1 MNPFQG
7 FFRYFR
13 VFRRYIGRRLYVVF
27 ALSVAAALMEGL
39 GISLL
44 LPLLQ
49 AVQGNAEPDSRVG
62 QWLFDGLGLFG
73 IENSIPWIMIFIG
86 CVFFAKAGF
95 NFFKDVYT
103 GHLRSMMFERLKGQI
118 YDDYSVMSYQYYA
131 KNSSGYFI
139 NVLNQG
145 VGQFFG
151 AFAGMMGFLTKII
164 MAFVYIGFAFFIA
177 WHFAL
182 LAVLAGAALPF
193 LFKLLNNYVQ
203 QLSRKATSENAVLN
217 KLLIQS
223 LQAFKYIVSTGE
235 AGRMKDGVMRSIRRL
250 RKYQFRKAV
259 AGAFSGSIQEP
270 LAISVIIAIVL
281 FQLLVL
287 HQPLAPIFVA
297 IILINRSITTA
308 MGIQGAWQGIMSAS
322 GGLELVDEEFAR
334 LAEHR
339 ERGGTRELG
348 PLSEGI
354 QLREVSFEY
363 SAQSPVL
370 HGVDVRIPRNT
381 TVAFVGES
389 GAGKSTLIDLLTLL
403 LKPTSGELTIDGI
416 SWREVELASWRKQ
429 IGYVSQDTVVFDDTI
444 ANNIAMWAEPKSSGL
459 SGEELHECM
468 REAARKAHLAH
479 FIEGL
484 PEGYETV
491 VGERGIRLSGGQK
504 QRLFI
509 ARELFKQP
517 NLLILDEAT
526 SALDTDSE
534 KAIQRSIDEL
544 KGTMTVVIIAH
555 RLSTIR
561 NVDYLYVLDHGRIL
575 EEGTY
580 AELRDRSEGRFREM
594 VELQT
599 L

>member
-1 MNPFQG
+1 
-7 FFRYFR
+7 
-13 VFRRYIGRRLYVVF
+13 
-27 ALSVAAALMEGL
+27 
-39 GISLL
+39 
-44 LPLLQ
+44 
-49 AVQGNAEPDSRVG
+49 
-62 QWLFDGLGLFG
+62 
-73 IENSIPWIMIFIG
+73 
-86 CVFFAKAGF
+86 
-95 NFFKDVYT
+95 
-103 GHLRSMMFERLKGQI
+103 
-118 YDDYSVMSYQYYA
+118 
-131 KNSSGYFI
+131 
-139 NVLNQG
+139 
-145 VGQFFG
+145 
-151 AFAGMMGFLTKII
+151 
-164 MAFVYIGFAFFIA
+164 
-177 WHFAL
+177 
-182 LAVLAGAALPF
+182 
-193 LFKLLNNYVQ
+193 
-203 QLSRKATSENAVLN
+203 
-217 KLLIQS
+217 
-223 LQAFKYIVSTGE
+223 
-235 AGRMKDGVMRSIRRL
+235 MRSIQKLTRL
-250 RKYQFRKAV
+250 QFKNSVASAV
-259 AGAFSGSIQEP
+259 TGSVREP
-270 LAISVIIAIVL
+270 IAITLIIAIVVI
-281 FQLLVL
+281 QLVFLS
-287 HQPLAPIFVA
+287 QDLAPIFVA
-297 IILINRSITTA
+297 IVLINRGITAA
-308 MGIQGAWQGIMSAS
+308 MGIQKTWQGVMNKS
-322 GGLELVDEEFAR
+322 GGLELVDEEFGR

-354 QLREVSFEY
+354 ELREVSFEY

-416 SWREVELASWRKQ
+416 SWREIELASWRKQ

-444 ANNIAMWAEPKSSGL
+444 ANNIAMWAEPKTSGL
-459 SGEELHECM
+459 SGEELHERM

-534 KAIQRSIDEL
+534 KAIQKSIDEL

-561 NVDYLYVLDHGRIL
+561 NVDYLYVLDQGRIL